1 MLKFWLTTLI
11 LIGNLAGL
19 TYAQPTGSIS
29 GHTGPSSGELR
40 NATDFCKVASYVTT
54 YEGYRSTFV
63 ANGLG
68 AAIGPFNPSSD
79 GYVTCFGKL
88 SLISPSGFTIH
99 DNVNST
105 NSGYWH
111 CSYYLSAGGS
121 PLPEG
126 INGYKPQ
133 PFISGPLVG
142 PPGQEGQTSLT
153 CECAAGTVWNESHKI
168 CLVQS
173 QDAKL
178 LLVLSGSS
186 ETRPAGTGGTSTIE
200 VTAKVTQGGTP
211 QGGVAVNFSVDVIPN
226 SGGHEHHDVNRPR
239 GSLSGTQ
246 GMTDANGEVRLTF
259 TAPEVAGIHTVKA
272 TCATCT
278 NSPASRE
285 IQVKVPDL
293 VPISP
298 DPPRNGDGSYVYALT
313 SVDKIHEGNA
323 RYHRGQ
329 YWLTPNA
336 LSNLQELVLS
346 FARQGW
352 GTVALNDASMYWG
365 GRYDIKGDWSGSHNG
380 HRVGKEIDISFV
392 RSRNPISPSKQNDFY
407 DKFCKDKAAEAA
419 FSILHHFVKQ
429 PHFHVYLDKQKSCHR
444 TEK

>member
-1 MLKFWLTTLI
+1 M
-11 LIGNLAGL
+11 
-19 TYAQPTGSIS
+19 
-29 GHTGPSSGELR
+29 
-40 NATDFCKVASYVTT
+40 
-54 YEGYRSTFV
+54 
-63 ANGLG
+63 G

-173 QDAKL
+173 QDTKL
-178 LLVLSGSS
+178 LLVLSGSP

-259 TAPEVAGIHTVKA
+259 TAPEVAGIHTIKA
-272 TCATCT
+272 SCPTCVNTVVAK
-278 NSPASRE
+278 E
-285 IQVKVPDL
+285 VQVKVPAL
-293 VPISP
+293 LPISP
-298 DPPRNGDGSYVYALT
+298 NPPRNAEGNYVYALT
-313 SVDKIHEGNA
+313 SVDKIHEGNG
-323 RYHRGQ
+323 RYHKNQ
-329 YWLTPNA
+329 YWLTEQARRNLRA
-336 LSNLQELVLS
+336 LIES
-346 FARQGW
+346 FAAEGW
-352 GTVALNDASMYWG
+352 GTVALNDASLNWG
-365 GRYDIKGDWSGSHNG
+365 GRYDIKGDWGAPHQG
-380 HRVGKEIDISFV
+380 HRDGREIDISFL
-392 RSRNPISPSKQNDFY
+392 RASNPISTSKQQLFY
-407 DKFCKDKAAEAA
+407 RRFCEDKAAETS
-419 FSILHHFVKQ
+419 FSVLHHFVKQ
-429 PHFHVYLDKQKSCHR
+429 PHFHVYLNKQKTCKR
-444 TEK
+444 TEN

>member
-1 MLKFWLTTLI
+1 MLPTWKWWTT
-11 LIGNLAGL
+11 G
-19 TYAQPTGSIS
+19 
-29 GHTGPSSGELR
+29 
-40 NATDFCKVASYVTT
+40 VTT
-54 YEGYRSTFV
+54 TTQGRRGQYRYYEIGHSGLYYGDVINNINSACVHYEEIYVGGGAAARPEVRCLEPLSSTISV
-63 ANGLG
+63 SGLG
-68 AAIGPFNPSSD
+68 
-79 GYVTCFGKL
+79 
-88 SLISPSGFTIH
+88 
-99 DNVNST
+99 
-105 NSGYWH
+105 
-111 CSYYLSAGGS
+111 
-121 PLPEG
+121 
-126 INGYKPQ
+126 
-133 PFISGPLVG
+133 
-142 PPGQEGQTSLT
+142 
-153 CECAAGTVWNESHKI
+153 
-168 CLVQS
+168 
-173 QDAKL
+173 
-178 LLVLSGSS
+178 

-200 VTAKVTQGGTP
+200 LIAKVTHGGSP
-211 QGGVAVNFSVDVIPN
+211 KAGVAVSFSQEVTPN
-226 SGGHEHHDVNRPR
+226 SGGHEHHDANRPK

-246 GMTDANGEVRLTF
+246 GVTDANGEVRLTF

-272 TCATCT
+272 TCSSCS

-329 YWLTPNA
+329 YWLTLNA

-365 GRYDIKGDWSGSHNG
+365 GRYDIKGDWSGSHKG

-392 RSRNPISPSKQNDFY
+392 RARNPISPSKQNDFY